1 MEQNLFSMLLQSLT
15 GLAAVLGLFAFMV
28 WGMRRFQ
35 QHSGQAARDFSI
47 VQKIHLDN
55 RSSIVE
61 VRHQGRNYLLA
72 VSANGICQLS
82 PADALPKTEPT
93 TQHNPASVT
102 EPAAGT
108 QI

>member
-1 MEQNLFSMLLQSLT
+1 MEQNLFSMLLQSVA

-35 QHSGQAARDFSI
+35 QHTGQAARDFSI

-72 VSANGICQLS
+72 VSANAICQLS
-82 PADALPKTEPT
+82 PAEALPPT
-93 TQHNPASVT
+93 KNKKQHRPAGKAES
-102 EPAAGT
+102 AAGAPT
-108 QI
+108 